1 MKTVS
6 DLLRKSRRRLVG
18 LMSGTSADGV
28 DAAMV
33 EVERLS
39 GGPHAGSLT
48 WELLDFV
55 TIPYPEAVRDE
66 ILAVQ
71 QGADLILERITRL
84 HFLLGNLFAD
94 AVVAVAKDA
103 GTPLTSIDAVA
114 SHGQTICHFPSFP
127 DSESREWAFAATLQ
141 IGEPAVTAERL
152 GIPVVSNFRS
162 RDVAAGG
169 TGAPLVPLVD
179 HLVFSDPDRSRLVV
193 NIGGIANVTGLRAGA
208 GVEDVVA
215 FDTGPGNMVIDAVMT
230 RLSKGEKHM
239 DLGGGLARKGNPDRE
254 LVSEVL
260 ATPFFSKAPPRAAGR
275 EQFGIHFT
283 TSFLQQCRERDLT
296 DASTVASATW
306 LTAVAI
312 RDAHDRFIRRG
323 FEIQEVIVSGGGAH
337 NIALLEYLSELFSE
351 AKVVTSDYYG
361 LDVDAKEAVAFALLG
376 HLSLEGEAG
385 NLPAVTGASHPVVL
399 GSITP
404 GDTLA

>member
-1 MKTVS
+1 
-6 DLLRKSRRRLVG
+6 
-18 LMSGTSADGV
+18 MSGTSADGV
-28 DAAMV
+28 DAAVV
-33 EVERLS
+33 EVERLTRGPQS
-39 GGPHAGSLT
+39 GGLT
-48 WELLDFV
+48 WEMLDFV
-55 TIPYPEAVRDE
+55 TVPFPDAVRAE

-94 AVVAVAKDA
+94 AVVAVARNA

-127 DSESREWAFAATLQ
+127 ESESRNWSSASTLQ
-141 IGEPAVTAERL
+141 IGEPAVMAERL

-169 TGAPLVPLVD
+169 TGAPRVPLVG

-193 NIGGIANVTGLRAGA
+193 NIGGIGNMTALRRGA
-208 GVEDVVA
+208 GLEDVIA
-215 FDTGPGNMVIDAVMT
+215 FDTGPGNMVIDAVMAS
-230 RLSKGEKHM
+230 LSKGTKHV
-239 DLGGGLARKGNPDRE
+239 DLGGALARKGNPDRE
-254 LVSEVL
+254 LVAEAL
-260 ATPFFSKAPPRAAGR
+260 TAPFFAKAPPRAAGR
-275 EQFGIHFT
+275 EQFGAEFT
-283 TSFLQQCRERDLT
+283 ESFLQQCRERDLT
-296 DASTVASATW
+296 EASTVASATW
-306 LTAVAI
+306 LTAAAI

-337 NIALLEYLSELFSE
+337 NIALLEYLSDLFEE

-361 LDVDAKEAVAFALLG
+361 LDVDAKEAVAFALLA

-385 NLPAVTGASHPVVL
+385 NLPSVTGAAHPVVL

-404 GDTLA
+404 GDTLT

>member
-1 MKTVS
+1 
-6 DLLRKSRRRLVG
+6 
-18 LMSGTSADGV
+18 MSGTSVDGV
-28 DAAMV
+28 DAAVV

-39 GGPHAGSLT
+39 RGPQSGGLT

-55 TIPYPEAVRDE
+55 TVPYPEAVRAE

-71 QGADLILERITRL
+71 QGADLLLERITRL

-94 AVVAVAKDA
+94 AVVAVAESA

-114 SHGQTICHFPSFP
+114 SHGQTICHFPAFP
-127 DSESREWAFAATLQ
+127 DSVSREWSSASTLQ
-141 IGEPAVTAERL
+141 IGEPAVLAERL

-179 HLVFSDPDRSRLVV
+179 HLVFCDPDRSRLVV
-193 NIGGIANVTGLRAGA
+193 NIGGIANMSAIRSGA
-208 GVEDVVA
+208 GVEDVIA
-215 FDTGPGNMVIDAVMT
+215 FDTGPGNMVMDAVMT
-230 RLSKGEKHM
+230 RLTKGEKHV
-239 DLGGGLARKGNPDRE
+239 DLGGGLARKGNPNRE

-260 ATPFFSKAPPRAAGR
+260 TAPFFSKAPPRAAGR
-275 EQFGIHFT
+275 EQFGAEFT
-283 TSFLQQCRERDLT
+283 ESFLQQCRDRGLT
-296 DASTVASATW
+296 EASTMASATW
-306 LTAVAI
+306 LTAAAI
-312 RDAHDRFIRRG
+312 RDAHERFIRRG

-337 NIALLEYLSELFSE
+337 NVALLEYLSELFEE

-361 LDVDAKEAVAFALLG
+361 LDVDAKEAVAFALLA
-376 HLSLEGEAG
+376 HLSIEGEAG

-404 GDTLA
+404 GDTLT